1 MPKSFIVQLGES
13 PFSSSATWK
22 MIWEQ
27 QVRICPPS
35 PSRFDINI
43 TRHFTSTLVVLKVT
57 IIVTL
62 LTAAS
67 KDDLGMLSD
76 AKKFGDFSVALS
88 SEDILP
94 EYTIRTMKV
103 RHTGRFI
110 FGLDMKICGVSV
122 VMHCSS
128 PLPPPQLSKWKSSR
142 RGGKKG
148 RDPSASCVGDR
159 YVSQIIFPHWPEV
172 GYMLTKNLVEMKITF
187 RNPSK
192 VCYFIFVPLFLLPAF
207 TSSSSFRW
215 GLPFRR
221 RTC

>member
-13 PFSSSATWK
+13 PFCSSATWK

-27 QVRICPPS
+27 QVIICPH
-35 PSRFDINI
+35 FDI
-43 TRHFTSTLVVLKVT
+43 TRHFTSTLPLFKVT

-103 RHTGRFI
+103 IFI
-110 FGLDMKICGVSV
+110 FGLDMKIC
-122 VMHCSS
+122 
-128 PLPPPQLSKWKSSR
+128 
-142 RGGKKG
+142 
-148 RDPSASCVGDR
+148 
-159 YVSQIIFPHWPEV
+159 
-172 GYMLTKNLVEMKITF
+172 
-187 RNPSK
+187 
-192 VCYFIFVPLFLLPAF
+192 
-207 TSSSSFRW
+207 
-215 GLPFRR
+215 
-221 RTC
+221 